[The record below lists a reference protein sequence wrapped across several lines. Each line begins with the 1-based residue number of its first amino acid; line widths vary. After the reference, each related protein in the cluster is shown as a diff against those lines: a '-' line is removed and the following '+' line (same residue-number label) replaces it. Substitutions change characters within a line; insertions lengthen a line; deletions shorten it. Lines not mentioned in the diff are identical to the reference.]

1 MPETLAARRQRGSIV
16 VYLVVGL
23 AAFGVLAM
31 AGASRFSS
39 VISSVLSPNC
49 ATSARYMAESGQR
62 YAMARRR
69 AGADEA
75 CAPAA
80 VSAMNGQTVTVD
92 ALGRLGEIVAVRP
105 GYGRNYLLP
114 QGLASLAT
122 PGNLKVFEQERRKLQ
137 AMNDAIKAEASALAS
152 RIEAA
157 KVVIEVRTGDGDKL
171 YGSVTS
177 PQIAAILAEQG
188 VDVDRRKLQLDEG
201 IRTLGEYIVEV
212 KLHPEVVAK
221 LTVNVVKFGRTE
233 QVTEPELQADATEEA
248 AAE

>member
-1 MPETLAARRQRGSIV
+1 MK
-16 VYLVVGL
+16 
-23 AAFGVLAM
+23 
-31 AGASRFSS
+31 
-39 VISSVLSPNC
+39 VIL
-49 ATSARYMAESGQR
+49 
-62 YAMARRR
+62 R
-69 AGADEA
+69 AD
-75 CAPAA
+75 
-80 VSAMNGQTVTVD
+80 VD
-92 ALGRLGEIVAVRP
+92 NLGRLGEIVAVKP

-137 AMNDAIKAEASALAS
+137 AMNDAVKAEASALAAK
-152 RIEAA
+152 IEAA

-188 VDVDRRKLQLDEG
+188 VDVDRRKIQLDEG
-201 IRTLGEYIVEV
+201 IRSLGEYIIEV

-221 LTVNVVKFGRTE
+221 LTVNVIKHGKAEQMTE
-233 QVTEPELQADATEEA
+233 AAPETDATEEA

>member
-1 MPETLAARRQRGSIV
+1 MK
-16 VYLVVGL
+16 
-23 AAFGVLAM
+23 
-31 AGASRFSS
+31 
-39 VISSVLSPNC
+39 VIL
-49 ATSARYMAESGQR
+49 
-62 YAMARRR
+62 R
-69 AGADEA
+69 AD
-75 CAPAA
+75 
-80 VSAMNGQTVTVD
+80 VD
-92 ALGRLGEIVAVRP
+92 NLGRLGDIVAVKP

-137 AMNDAIKAEASALAS
+137 AMNDAVKADASALAAK
-152 RIEAA
+152 IEAA

-188 VDVDRRKLQLDEG
+188 VDVDRRKIQLDEG
-201 IRTLGEYIVEV
+201 IRSLGEYIIEV

-221 LTVNVVKFGRTE
+221 LTVNVIKHGKAE
-233 QVTEPELQADATEEA
+233 QVTEAAVETDATEEA

>member
-1 MPETLAARRQRGSIV
+1 MK
-16 VYLVVGL
+16 
-23 AAFGVLAM
+23 
-31 AGASRFSS
+31 
-39 VISSVLSPNC
+39 VIL
-49 ATSARYMAESGQR
+49 
-62 YAMARRR
+62 R
-69 AGADEA
+69 AD
-75 CAPAA
+75 
-80 VSAMNGQTVTVD
+80 VD
-92 ALGRLGEIVAVRP
+92 NLGRLGDIVAVKP

-137 AMNDAIKAEASALAS
+137 AMNDAIKAEASALAAK
-152 RIEAA
+152 IEAA

-201 IRTLGEYIVEV
+201 IRALGEYIVEV

-221 LTVNVVKFGRTE
+221 LTVNVIKHGKAEQMTE
-233 QVTEPELQADATEEA
+233 AAPETDATEEA

>member
-1 MPETLAARRQRGSIV
+1 MK
-16 VYLVVGL
+16 
-23 AAFGVLAM
+23 
-31 AGASRFSS
+31 
-39 VISSVLSPNC
+39 VIL
-49 ATSARYMAESGQR
+49 
-62 YAMARRR
+62 R
-69 AGADEA
+69 AD
-75 CAPAA
+75 
-80 VSAMNGQTVTVD
+80 VD
-92 ALGRLGEIVAVRP
+92 NLGRLGEIVAVKP

-137 AMNDAIKAEASALAS
+137 AMNDAVKADASALAAK
-152 RIEAA
+152 IEAA

-188 VDVDRRKLQLDEG
+188 VDVDRRKIQLDEG
-201 IRTLGEYIVEV
+201 IRSLGEYIIEV

-221 LTVNVVKFGRTE
+221 LTVNVIKHGKAEQMTE
-233 QVTEPELQADATEEA
+233 AAPETDATEEA

>member
-1 MPETLAARRQRGSIV
+1 MK
-16 VYLVVGL
+16 
-23 AAFGVLAM
+23 
-31 AGASRFSS
+31 
-39 VISSVLSPNC
+39 VIL
-49 ATSARYMAESGQR
+49 
-62 YAMARRR
+62 R
-69 AGADEA
+69 AD
-75 CAPAA
+75 
-80 VSAMNGQTVTVD
+80 VD
-92 ALGRLGEIVAVRP
+92 NLGRLGEIVAVKP

-137 AMNDAIKAEASALAS
+137 AMNDAIKAEATALAAK
-152 RIEAA
+152 IEAA

-201 IRTLGEYIVEV
+201 IRALGEYIVEV

-221 LTVNVVKFGRTE
+221 LTVNVIKHGKAEQMTE
-233 QVTEPELQADATEEA
+233 AAPETDATEEA

>member
-1 MPETLAARRQRGSIV
+1 MK
-16 VYLVVGL
+16 
-23 AAFGVLAM
+23 
-31 AGASRFSS
+31 
-39 VISSVLSPNC
+39 VIL
-49 ATSARYMAESGQR
+49 
-62 YAMARRR
+62 R
-69 AGADEA
+69 AD
-75 CAPAA
+75 
-80 VSAMNGQTVTVD
+80 VD
-92 ALGRLGEIVAVRP
+92 NLGRLGDIVAVKP

-137 AMNDAIKAEASALAS
+137 AMNDAIKAEASALAAK
-152 RIEAA
+152 IEAA

-188 VDVDRRKLQLDEG
+188 VDVDRRKIQLDEG
-201 IRTLGEYIVEV
+201 IRSLGEYIIEV

-221 LTVNVVKFGRTE
+221 LTVNVIKHGKAE
-233 QVTEPELQADATEEA
+233 QVTEAAVETNATEEA

>member
-1 MPETLAARRQRGSIV
+1 MK
-16 VYLVVGL
+16 
-23 AAFGVLAM
+23 
-31 AGASRFSS
+31 
-39 VISSVLSPNC
+39 VIL
-49 ATSARYMAESGQR
+49 
-62 YAMARRR
+62 R
-69 AGADEA
+69 AD
-75 CAPAA
+75 
-80 VSAMNGQTVTVD
+80 VD
-92 ALGRLGEIVAVRP
+92 NLGRLGDIVAVRP

-137 AMNDAIKAEASALAS
+137 AMNDAIKADASALAS

-188 VDVDRRKLQLDEG
+188 VDVDRRKIQLDEG
-201 IRTLGEYIVEV
+201 IRTLGEYIVDV

-233 QVTEPELQADATEEA
+233 QVTEPEPQADATEEA

>member
-1 MPETLAARRQRGSIV
+1 MK
-16 VYLVVGL
+16 
-23 AAFGVLAM
+23 
-31 AGASRFSS
+31 
-39 VISSVLSPNC
+39 VIL
-49 ATSARYMAESGQR
+49 
-62 YAMARRR
+62 R
-69 AGADEA
+69 AD
-75 CAPAA
+75 
-80 VSAMNGQTVTVD
+80 VD
-92 ALGRLGEIVAVRP
+92 NLGRLGDIVAVKP

-137 AMNDAIKAEASALAS
+137 AMNDAVKAEASALAAK
-152 RIEAA
+152 IEAA

-188 VDVDRRKLQLDEG
+188 VDVDRRKIQLDEG
-201 IRTLGEYIVEV
+201 IRSLGEYIVDV

-221 LTVNVVKFGRTE
+221 LNVNVIKHGKAEQMTE
-233 QVTEPELQADATEEA
+233 AAPETDATEEA